1 MKSLIVICCTVFLF
15 KNFLP
20 AQIVLGPNGGCG
32 ITKEGALDCSWSG
45 AIDIRKP
52 SAEEA
57 ARERNIAAKSRQYP
71 TSQYNLA
78 PGAPF
83 DAGSANYDRILVA
96 VTDGYLVN
104 EAHPTQDHFAL
115 LAGSVLLLCKEKK
128 YLLRNAGDK
137 NLHIVLVL
145 ISK

>member
-1 MKSLIVICCTVFLF
+1 M
-15 KNFLP
+15 
-20 AQIVLGPNGGCG
+20 
-32 ITKEGALDCSWSG
+32 DCSWTS

-52 SAEEA
+52 SAEAA
-57 ARERNIAAKSRQYP
+57 ARERSIAAKSRQYP
-71 TSQYNLA
+71 TAQYNLA

-96 VTDGYLVN
+96 VTDGRLVN
-104 EAHPTQDHFAL
+104 EARPTPEHFIL
-115 LAGSVLLLCKEKK
+115 QSGSVLLLCKEEK

-137 NLHIVLVL
+137 DLHIILVL